1 MKLRLWI
8 SRRQRRPG
16 PVRRHPEIRPAR
28 QGVAFSR
35 LQPHRAWPSCAWLA
49 VGFAPRARRK
59 TIDPLLA
66 VAQAS
71 ARPQARARR
80 NRAGRN
86 RDLAVEHAVPQGRGP
101 AVDRARRG
109 FQLHQ
114 IKPATGRA
122 RTHPGEPCAHGESRP
137 AHTPYWRPLRLPSAG
152 TGDPAGQLIEPR
164 HPNVRPGRTGPLY
177 CTAIT
182 IFPKCPPVAWCA

>member
-1 MKLRLWI
+1 MSAASEQDPNLLTPSHPNEASPGRNDIVVATMHYGHKRMIFEKDVAIQVRDGTVWLKHQRALKLE
-8 SRRQRRPG
+8 PG
-16 PVRRHPEIRPAR
+16 EIVPVDIEI
-28 QGVAFSR
+28 
-35 LQPHRAWPSCAWLA
+35 WPSSTL
-49 VGFAPRARRK
+49 FRK
-59 TIDPLLA
+59 GEALQLT
-66 VAQAS
+66 V
-71 ARPQARARR
+71 
-80 NRAGRN
+80 
-86 RDLAVEHAVPQGRGP
+86 QGG
-101 AVDRARRG
+101 G

-114 IKPATGRA
+114 IKPATGPA